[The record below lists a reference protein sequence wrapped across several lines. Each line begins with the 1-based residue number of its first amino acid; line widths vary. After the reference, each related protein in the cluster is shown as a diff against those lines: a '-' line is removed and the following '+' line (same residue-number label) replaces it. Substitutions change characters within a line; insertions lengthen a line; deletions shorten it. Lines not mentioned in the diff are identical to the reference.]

1 MVGDK
6 VTGAYYMVRSDG
18 VNLYRFAVPN
28 TKTGDEW
35 NKPQFKIRQD
45 QTGALYDE
53 AIDVENAPY
62 TYTETDIP
70 AESDIYPQLETDLIV
85 QNNNMENK
93 VLNMYTDIKEWRDP
107 KDSKDSYN
115 RGDKCYYKEQFWISA
130 IDNNISE
137 PGGFANT
144 WINI

>member
-1 MVGDK
+1 MK
-6 VTGAYYMVRSDG
+6 
-18 VNLYRFAVPN
+18 
-28 TKTGDEW
+28 
-35 NKPQFKIRQD
+35 
-45 QTGALYDE
+45 
-53 AIDVENAPY
+53 
-62 TYTETDIP
+62 
-70 AESDIYPQLETDLIV
+70 
-85 QNNNMENK
+85 NK

-115 RGDKCYYKEQFWISA
+115 RGDKCYYKEQFWIST